1 MLCCHITFKY
11 QKILNVHFKSTLLL
25 KREVQ
30 LKNVL
35 FTWSL
40 HNIIEDRRGRYD
52 RQDRIDRKR

>member
-11 QKILNVHFKSTLLL
+11 QKILNVHYKSTLLL

-52 RQDRIDRKR
+52 MIDRIG